1 VCPKEQSLA
10 TTTTQLNK
18 KVMPQKCFILDAN
31 QIHFLISKNSAI
43 QNVSAAQPKTNL
55 YHTLSNLT

>member
-1 VCPKEQSLA
+1 MS
-10 TTTTQLNK
+10 
-18 KVMPQKCFILDAN
+18 QKCFILDAN